1 MSSGD
6 KISLA
11 VAKQIADRFMGYI
24 EPFVLTSSIA
34 GSVRREVP
42 MVGDIEIV
50 CIPIDEFSMGLAF
63 PEGYPGLVT
72 NGVRLKRFK
81 YPEKKLQIELYI
93 TTESDYGRMVAI
105 RTGSSAFSHI
115 NLAIRWGRM
124 GWAGTAD
131 GLRRKIECD
140 KKGNVWRI
148 KPEYK
153 NCPTLPPVFET
164 EEDFFAFLG
173 IPWIPPAKRSW
184 KSKHEEINY
193 KL

>member
-6 KISLA
+6 KISLNKA
-11 VAKQIADRFMGYI
+11 TQVANRFMLYLD
-24 EPFVLTSSIA
+24 PFVSKSIIV
-34 GSVRREVP
+34 GSIRRKVP
-42 MVGDIEIV
+42 EVGDIEIV
-50 CIPIDEFSMGLAF
+50 CVPKDEFSIGLAF

-81 YPEKKLQIELYI
+81 YPEKQLQIELYI
-93 TTESDYGRMVAI
+93 TTEFDYGRMVAI

-115 NLAIRWGRM
+115 NLAMRWNRM
-124 GWAGTAD
+124 GFAGTTD
-131 GLRRKIECD
+131 GLRLKRECE

-153 NCPTLPPVFET
+153 NCPTLPPVFDT
-164 EEDFFAFLG
+164 EVKFFQFLG
-173 IPWIPPAKRSW
+173 IPWVPPTKRSW